1 MRRIRER
8 GPEGTGWRRSGVQ
21 PRSLDQGRVQAGPA
35 LVGAKTL
42 AAACGV
48 LLYLRGFH
56 GILGALT
63 GLYMLLAITPW
74 LFVFHNL

>member
-1 MRRIRER
+1 
-8 GPEGTGWRRSGVQ
+8 
-21 PRSLDQGRVQAGPA
+21 
-35 LVGAKTL
+35 
-42 AAACGV
+42 V